1 MKQKLFLLIAS
12 ISFFSCS
19 QERLTDVA
27 DDTLSVEEVSAT
39 TQSLLIDKD
48 AESLTSQDAK
58 NVAALF
64 RSKSGEVSSRSAS
77 TLASESMSI
86 ETIIDDTTSEPLLY
100 IVNWTNDGGFVVV
113 SASKKCFPV
122 ACYSETG
129 SFSLDADPASK
140 SYLEGYKSLVRDA
153 LNDTSDSLRARYA
166 LEWSVFEQSGS
177 ALADV
182 SSRATSS
189 DIQDMI
195 DEEIATKTALGYTY
209 IGKITAAAD
218 YLTATDYAALIEDVS
233 THTDS
238 DYDYEEVSLFFIKTY
253 TSTSIGPLMG
263 TEWCQDEEP
272 FNVDADNNLAGCVP
286 IALGQIVYYHKYP
299 EDRYDWDEM
308 TSISEDNEAFIYFIK
323 DIRRLC
329 NVKYKTGATSSSYKD
344 ALNALDSLNYEATL
358 DESPTASSLSSS
370 IKSYNPVYMRGTRYE
385 ELENDE
391 LDTISHAWVCEGY
404 EKIAYKGVISMIPD
418 VKYSLVS
425 TSSSLYQE
433 YTFSITNTTLID
445 TSLYGDFFYMNMGWK
460 GKCNGWYRSNAYI
473 DDDGHS
479 YLYNQKI
486 ILIEKG
492 D

>member
-27 DDTLSVEEVSAT
+27 DDTLSVDGVSAT

-48 AESLTSQDAK
+48 AVSLTSQDAK
-58 NVAALF
+58 NVASLF
-64 RSKSGEVSSRSAS
+64 RSKNGGASSRSAS
-77 TLASESMSI
+77 DLASESTSV
-86 ETIIDDTTSEPLLY
+86 ETIIDSTTSEPLLY
-100 IVNWTNDGGFVVV
+100 IVNWANDGGFVVV
-113 SASKKCFPV
+113 SATKKCFPV

-129 SFSLDADPASK
+129 NFSLDADPASK
-140 SYLEGYKSLVRDA
+140 SYLEGYKSLIRDA

-177 ALADV
+177 ASAGV

-195 DEEIATKTALGYTY
+195 EDEIAAKTALGYTY

-218 YLTATDYAALIEDVS
+218 YLTATDYAALIEDIS

-253 TSTSIGPLMG
+253 TSTSVGPLMG
-263 TEWCQDEEP
+263 TEWCQ
-272 FNVDADNNLAGCVP
+272 
-286 IALGQIVYYHKYP
+286 
-299 EDRYDWDEM
+299 
-308 TSISEDNEAFIYFIK
+308 
-323 DIRRLC
+323 
-329 NVKYKTGATSSSYKD
+329 
-344 ALNALDSLNYEATL
+344 
-358 DESPTASSLSSS
+358 
-370 IKSYNPVYMRGTRYE
+370 
-385 ELENDE
+385 NDE
-391 LDTISHAWVCEGY
+391 LDTIGHAWVCEGY

-418 VKYSLVS
+418 VKYSMVS
-425 TSSSLYQE
+425 TNSSLYQE
-433 YTFSITNTTLID
+433 YTFSITKTTLINTD
-445 TSLYGDFFYMNMGWK
+445 DYGDFFYMNMGW
-460 GKCNGWYRSNAYI
+460 GGDNNGWYRSNAYI